1 MRQKLGRILLGLSV
15 LTAAILYLPADIYAA
30 GSVSVT
36 ADKTDVGVSDM
47 ITVYIKTSEPEDPSV
62 APEISVTY
70 DSDKL
75 EVTDCNVDYGGG
87 GGLLTITGTD
97 AQITMKALAAGST
110 SISAEAVIDDDGNNP
125 ATGSTSVV
133 VGGNTAADLS
143 SDATLRAL
151 TVSPGSLSP
160 AFTPQGTEYT
170 IEVDDSVTDITVSG
184 GVTDEKAQITA
195 ASGFKNLK
203 SGTNEAVITVTA
215 EDGSTMTY
223 HFTITRGGTA
233 DGTDAEEAE
242 PEQMQQAA
250 SADGLTFTADGT
262 DYTISE
268 TVSDE
273 QLPADCSKT
282 EVSYGGQTVEGAIWQ
297 PGGLTLLY
305 AEKADGEGSFFIYD
319 STKNSFQIFVQIMGI
334 ENHYIVP
341 VAPQEAVPDGFTEE
355 NLQWNNSYLPAYQTT
370 KGDPTLSDA
379 FYLFYAYNN
388 EGNAA
393 FYLYDVAEGS
403 FQRYFAIQETAAVT
417 ERMEQKSVLIIG
429 TLAFLLVCAIVV
441 IVNLILHNRDLKLD
455 MEEEA
460 LYGDET
466 EEEKKKDEKKPKK
479 QIAKKPAEKSA
490 TEKPVKQAVKKAE
503 EKTAKT
509 VAEKPEKRVVKK
521 TEEKAAK
528 PTKQAE
534 KKPEEKTVKQNVR
547 KPEEKAERTVPAK
560 KTAEKQPQQADK
572 AVAKQVKPEAAK
584 EPVVKKEVTP
594 NGVTYTTGQ
603 IPITVVQP
611 PKSAKRSQVPIYTLE
626 REPVPLTGEAP
637 ADQLDDDFEFEF
649 IDIDS

>member
-36 ADKTDVGVSDM
+36 ADKTDVGVSDT

-97 AQITMKALAAGST
+97 AQITMKALAAGSA

-223 HFTITRGGTA
+223 HFTITRGGTT
-233 DGTDAEEAE
+233 DETDAEEAE

-341 VAPQEAVPDGFTEE
+341 VTPQEAVPDGFTEE

-388 EGNAA
+388 EGNVA

-417 ERMEQKSVLIIG
+417 EQMEQKPVLIIG

-441 IVNLILHNRDLKLD
+441 IVNLILRNRDLRLD

-479 QIAKKPAEKSA
+479 QIAKKPAEKPA

-521 TEEKAAK
+521 DRGKGGKADKTDGEETGRENGKGGICKKNGGRKTGIGSSRTGKTGSSKRTGCEKRSYTKWCDLYNGADSDHGGAAAEVSKAQ
-528 PTKQAE
+528 PGTDLH
-534 KKPEEKTVKQNVR
+534 TG
-547 KPEEKAERTVPAK
+547 ERTC
-560 KTAEKQPQQADK
+560 TADERSS
-572 AVAKQVKPEAAK
+572 
-584 EPVVKKEVTP
+584 
-594 NGVTYTTGQ
+594 GR
-603 IPITVVQP
+603 
-611 PKSAKRSQVPIYTLE
+611 SAGR
-626 REPVPLTGEAP
+626 
-637 ADQLDDDFEFEF
+637 
-649 IDIDS
+649 

>member
-47 ITVYIKTSEPEDPSV
+47 ITDYITTSEPEDPSV

-97 AQITMKALAAGST
+97 AQITMKALAAGSA

-133 VGGNTAADLS
+133 VGGNTATDLS

-233 DGTDAEEAE
+233 DETDAEEAE

-297 PGGLTLLY
+297 PGGLILLY
-305 AEKADGEGSFFIYD
+305 AQKADGEGSFFIYD

-334 ENHYIVP
+334 ENYYIVP

-370 KGDPTLSDA
+370 KGNSDLTDA
-379 FYLFYAYNN
+379 FYLLYAYNN
-388 EGNAA
+388 EGNER
-393 FYLYDVAEGS
+393 FYLYDVVEGS
-403 FQRYFAIQETAAVT
+403 FQRYFAMQETATVT
-417 ERMEQKSVLIIG
+417 EQMGQKQILIIG

-441 IVNLILHNRDLKLD
+441 IVNLILRNRDLKLD

-466 EEEKKKDEKKPKK
+466 EEEKKDEKKPKK
-479 QIAKKPAEKSA
+479 QIAKKPAEKPA
-490 TEKPVKQAVKKAE
+490 TEKPVKQSVKKAE

-509 VAEKPEKRVVKK
+509 EAEKPEKRVVKK

-528 PTKQAE
+528 PTKQTA
-534 KKPEEKTVKQNVR
+534 KKPEEKSVKQNVR
-547 KPEEKAERTVPAK
+547 KTEEKAERTVPAK
-560 KTAEKQPQQADK
+560 KTAEQQPQQADK
-572 AVAKQVKPEAAK
+572 AAAKQVKPEAAK

-626 REPVPLTGEAP
+626 REPVPLTREAP

>member
-36 ADKTDVGVSDM
+36 ADKTDVGVSDT

-97 AQITMKALAAGST
+97 AQITMKALAAGSA

-151 TVSPGSLSP
+151 MVSPGSLSP

-170 IEVDDSVTDITVSG
+170 IDVDDSVTDITVSG

-215 EDGSTMTY
+215 EDGSTLTY

-233 DGTDAEEAE
+233 DETDAEEAE

-282 EVSYGGQTVEGAIWQ
+282 EVSYGGQTVEGVIWQ

-319 STKNSFQIFVQIMGI
+319 SMKNSFQIFVQIMGI

-355 NLQWNNSYLPAYQTT
+355 NLQWNNSYLPAYQTA
-370 KGDPTLSDA
+370 KGDPDLTDA
-379 FYLFYAYNN
+379 FYLLYAYNN
-388 EGNAA
+388 EGNAG
-393 FYLYDVAEGS
+393 FYLYDVVEGS
-403 FQRYFAIQETAAVT
+403 FQRYFAMQETAAVT
-417 ERMEQKSVLIIG
+417 EQMGQKQILVIG

-460 LYGDET
+460 LYGDE
-466 EEEKKKDEKKPKK
+466 EAEKKKDEKKPKK
-479 QIAKKPAEKSA
+479 QTVKNAEEKVA
-490 TEKPVKQAVKKAE
+490 AEKPVKQTVKKTE
-503 EKTAKT
+503 EKAAKT

-528 PTKQAE
+528 PTKQTA
-534 KKPEEKTVKQNVR
+534 KKPEEKSVKQTVR
-547 KPEEKAERTVPAK
+547 KPEEKAERTAPAK
-560 KTAEKQPQQADK
+560 KTAEKPVQQADK

-626 REPVPLTGEAP
+626 REPVPLTREAP

>member
-36 ADKTDVGVSDM
+36 ADKTDVGVSDT

-97 AQITMKALAAGST
+97 AQITMKALAAGSA

-151 TVSPGSLSP
+151 TVNPGSLSP

-233 DGTDAEEAE
+233 DETDAEEAE

-305 AEKADGEGSFFIYD
+305 AEKTDGEGSFFIYD

-370 KGDPTLSDA
+370 KGDPALSDA

-417 ERMEQKSVLIIG
+417 ERMEQKPVLIIG

-460 LYGDET
+460 LYGDKT

-479 QIAKKPAEKSA
+479 QIAKKPAEKPA
-490 TEKPVKQAVKKAE
+490 TEKPVKQA
-503 EKTAKT
+503 
-509 VAEKPEKRVVKK
+509 VKK

-528 PTKQAE
+528 PTKQTA
-534 KKPEEKTVKQNVR
+534 KKPEEKSAGK
-547 KPEEKAERTVPAK
+547 PAK
-560 KTAEKQPQQADK
+560 QASARKMEAEKPAS
-572 AVAKQVKPEAAK
+572 AVSEQVKPEAAK

-626 REPVPLTGEAP
+626 REPVPLTREAP

>member
-1 MRQKLGRILLGLSV
+1 MRQKLGRILLSM
-15 LTAAILYLPADIYAA
+15 AALAVALLVSPADIYAA

-36 ADKTDVGVSDM
+36 ADKTDVGVSDT
-47 ITVYIKTSEPEDPSV
+47 ITVYVKTSEPEDPSV

-70 DSDKL
+70 DPNQL
-75 EVTDCNVDYGGG
+75 EVTGCNVAYGGG

-97 AQITMKALAAGST
+97 AQITMKALTAGSA
-110 SISAEAVIDDDGNNP
+110 SISAEAIIDDDGNNP

-133 VGGNTAADLS
+133 VGGNTAAPLS

-215 EDGSTMTY
+215 EDGSTLTY
-223 HFTITRGGTA
+223 HFTITRGSAA
-233 DGTDAEEAE
+233 DETDAQETEAE
-242 PEQMQQAA
+242 QVQQAA
-250 SADGLTFTADGT
+250 PAGGLTFAVDGSE
-262 DYTISE
+262 YTISE

-273 QLPADCSKT
+273 QLPTDCSKT

-305 AEKADGEGSFFIYD
+305 AQQADGEGSFFIYD

-341 VAPQEAVPDGFTEE
+341 VAAQESVPDGFTEE
-355 NLQWNNSYLPAYQTT
+355 NLQWNNSYLPAYQTA
-370 KGDPTLSDA
+370 KGDPDLTDA
-379 FYLFYAYNN
+379 FYLLYAYNN
-388 EGNAA
+388 EGNAG
-393 FYLYDVAEGS
+393 FYLYDVVEGS
-403 FQRYFAIQETAAVT
+403 FQRYFATQETAAVT
-417 ERMEQKSVLIIG
+417 EQMGQKQILIIG

-441 IVNLILHNRDLKLD
+441 IINLILHNRDLKLD

-460 LYGDET
+460 LYGDER
-466 EEEKKKDEKKPKK
+466 EEEKKAEVKQTKK
-479 QIAKKPAEKSA
+479 QTAKKPE
-490 TEKPVKQAVKKAE
+490 TKPEKQAARK
-503 EKTAKT
+503 
-509 VAEKPEKRVVKK
+509 VAEKPAAEKPAKQAAKK

-528 PTKQAE
+528 PAKQTA
-534 KKPEEKTVKQNVR
+534 KKTEEKPVKQTVG
-547 KPEEKAERTVPAK
+547 KPEEKAERTAPAK
-560 KTAEKQPQQADK
+560 KAAEKQPQQADK
-572 AVAKQVKPEAAK
+572 AVAKQVKPEAKK

-611 PKSAKRSQVPIYTLE
+611 PKPAKRSQVPIYTLE
-626 REPVPLTGEAP
+626 REPVPLTREAP

>member
-47 ITVYIKTSEPEDPSV
+47 ITVYVKTSEPEDPSV

-97 AQITMKALAAGST
+97 AQITMKALAAGSA

-151 TVSPGSLSP
+151 MVSPGSLSP

-233 DGTDAEEAE
+233 DETDAEEAE

-250 SADGLTFTADGT
+250 SVDGLTFTADGT

-282 EVSYGGQTVEGAIWQ
+282 EVSYGGQTIEGAIWQ

-305 AEKADGEGSFFIYD
+305 AEKADGEGCFFIYD

-370 KGDPTLSDA
+370 KGDPALSDA

-403 FQRYFAIQETAAVT
+403 FQRYFAMQQTAAVT
-417 ERMEQKSVLIIG
+417 ERMEQKPVLIIG

-479 QIAKKPAEKSA
+479 QIVKKPAA
-490 TEKPVKQAVKKAE
+490 EKPVKHAVKKAE

-528 PTKQAE
+528 LTKQTA
-534 KKPEEKTVKQNVR
+534 KKPEEKSA
-547 KPEEKAERTVPAK
+547 EKPAK
-560 KTAEKQPQQADK
+560 QASARKMEAEKPAS
-572 AVAKQVKPEAAK
+572 AVSGQVKPEAAK

-626 REPVPLTGEAP
+626 REPVPLTREAP

>member
-1 MRQKLGRILLGLSV
+1 MRQKLGRILLSMTA
-15 LTAAILYLPADIYAA
+15 LTAALLFSPADIYAA

-36 ADKTDVGVSDM
+36 ADKTDVGVSDTV
-47 ITVYIKTSEPEDPSV
+47 TVYVKTSEPEDPSV
-62 APEISVTY
+62 APEISITY
-70 DSDKL
+70 DADKL
-75 EVTDCNVDYGGG
+75 EVTDCNVAYGGG
-87 GGLLTITGTD
+87 GGLLTFTGTD
-97 AQITMKALAAGST
+97 AQITMKALTAGSA
-110 SISAEAVIDDDGNNP
+110 SVSAEAIIDDDGNNP
-125 ATGSTSVV
+125 ATGSTSIV
-133 VGGNTAADLS
+133 VGGNTAANLS

-151 TVSPGSLSP
+151 TVSPGTLSP

-184 GVTDEKAQITA
+184 GVTNEKAQITA

-215 EDGSTMTY
+215 EDGSTLTY
-223 HFTITRGGTA
+223 HFTITRGGAA
-233 DGTDAEEAE
+233 DEAEADEAE
-242 PEQMQQAA
+242 PEQVQQAA
-250 SADGLTFTADGT
+250 PTGGLTFTADGAE
-262 DYTISE
+262 YTISE

-273 QLPADCSKT
+273 QLPTDCSKT

-305 AEKADGEGSFFIYD
+305 AEKEDGEGSFFIYD

-341 VAPQEAVPDGFTEE
+341 VAPQESVPGGFTEE
-355 NLQWNNSYLPAYQTT
+355 NLQWNNSYLPAYQTA
-370 KGDPTLSDA
+370 KGDPDLADA
-379 FYLFYAYNN
+379 FYLLYAYNN
-388 EGNAA
+388 EDDTG
-393 FYLYDVAEGS
+393 FYLYDVVEGS
-403 FQRYFAIQETAAVT
+403 FQRYFALQETAAVT
-417 ERMEQKSVLIIG
+417 EQMGQKQILIIG

-460 LYGDET
+460 LYGDDA
-466 EEEKKKDEKKPKK
+466 EEEKKEDGKQPKK
-479 QIAKKPAEKSA
+479 QTA
-490 TEKPVKQAVKKAE
+490 KKAE
-503 EKTAKT
+503 EKP
-509 VAEKPEKRVVKK
+509 EKP
-521 TEEKAAK
+521 AK
-528 PTKQAE
+528 QTA
-534 KKPEEKTVKQNVR
+534 KKPEEKTAKSTAAK
-547 KPEEKAERTVPAK
+547 KPVAEKPAKPAAAKKAEV
-560 KTAEKQPQQADK
+560 EKQPQQAAK
-572 AVAKQVKPEAAK
+572 AVAKQVKPEEKK

-611 PKSAKRSQVPIYTLE
+611 PKPAKRNQVPIYTLE
-626 REPVPLTGEAP
+626 REPVPLTREAP

>member
-47 ITVYIKTSEPEDPSV
+47 ITVYVKTSEPEDPSV

-97 AQITMKALAAGST
+97 AQITMKALAAGSA

-233 DGTDAEEAE
+233 DETDAEEAE

-379 FYLFYAYNN
+379 FYL
-388 EGNAA
+388 
-393 FYLYDVAEGS
+393 YDVAEGS

-417 ERMEQKSVLIIG
+417 ERMEQKPVLIIG

-441 IVNLILHNRDLKLD
+441 IVNLILRNRDLKLD

-479 QIAKKPAEKSA
+479 QIAKKPAEKPA

-534 KKPEEKTVKQNVR
+534 KKPEEKPVKQNVR

-572 AVAKQVKPEAAK
+572 AVAKQEKPEATK

-626 REPVPLTGEAP
+626 REPVPLTREAP

>member
-1 MRQKLGRILLGLSV
+1 MRQKLGRILLSM
-15 LTAAILYLPADIYAA
+15 TALAAAFVFSPADIYAA

-36 ADKTDVGVSDM
+36 ADKTDVGVSDT
-47 ITVYIKTSEPEDPSV
+47 ITVYVKTSEPEDPSV
-62 APEISVTY
+62 APEISITY
-70 DSDKL
+70 DADKL
-75 EVTDCNVDYGGG
+75 EVTDCNVAYGGG

-97 AQITMKALAAGST
+97 AQITMKALAAGNAA
-110 SISAEAVIDDDGNNP
+110 ISAEAIIDDDGNNP

-133 VGGNTAADLS
+133 VGGNTAANLS

-223 HFTITRGGTA
+223 HFTITRGGAAA
-233 DGTDAEEAE
+233 DETEAEEAE
-242 PEQMQQAA
+242 PEQVQPAA
-250 SADGLTFTADGT
+250 TTGGLTFTADGAE
-262 DYTISE
+262 YTISE

-273 QLPADCSKT
+273 QLPTDCSKT

-305 AEKADGEGSFFIYD
+305 AQMADGEGSFFIYD

-341 VAPQEAVPDGFTEE
+341 VASQESVPDGFTEE

-370 KGDPTLSDA
+370 KGDPDLTDA
-379 FYLFYAYNN
+379 FYLLYAYNN
-388 EGNAA
+388 EGNAG
-393 FYLYDVAEGS
+393 FYLYDVVEGS
-403 FQRYFAIQETAAVT
+403 FQRYFALQEAAAAT
-417 ERMEQKSVLIIG
+417 EQMGQKPILIIG

-441 IVNLILHNRDLKLD
+441 IINLILHNRDLKLD

-460 LYGDET
+460 LYGDE
-466 EEEKKKDEKKPKK
+466 EEEKKAEVKQSKKDT
-479 QIAKKPAEKSA
+479 AKKPEEKV
-490 TEKPVKQAVKKAE
+490 EKQA
-503 EKTAKT
+503 
-509 VAEKPEKRVVKK
+509 VKK

-528 PTKQAE
+528 QTA
-534 KKPEEKTVKQNVR
+534 KKPETKPEKQAAKKVAEKPAAEKPEKQAVKKAKEKPVQQTEKT
-547 KPEEKAERTVPAK
+547 
-560 KTAEKQPQQADK
+560 
-572 AVAKQVKPEAAK
+572 VAKQVKPEAKK

-611 PKSAKRSQVPIYTLE
+611 PKPAKRSQVPIYTLE
-626 REPVPLTGEAP
+626 REPVPLTREAP

>member
-1 MRQKLGRILLGLSV
+1 MRQKLGRILLSM
-15 LTAAILYLPADIYAA
+15 TALAAALLFSPADIYAA

-36 ADKTDVGVSDM
+36 ADKTDVGVSDT
-47 ITVYIKTSEPEDPSV
+47 ITVYVKTSEPEDPSV
-62 APEISVTY
+62 APEISITY
-70 DSDKL
+70 DSSKL
-75 EVTDCNVDYGGG
+75 EVTDCNVAYGGG

-97 AQITMKALAAGST
+97 AQITMKALAAGSA
-110 SISAEAVIDDDGNNP
+110 SISAEAIIDDDGNNP

-133 VGGNTAADLS
+133 VGGNTAANLS

-223 HFTITRGGTA
+223 HFTITRGGAA
-233 DGTDAEEAE
+233 DETDTEEAE
-242 PEQMQQAA
+242 PEQVQQTAPTG
-250 SADGLTFTADGT
+250 GLTFTADGAE
-262 DYTISE
+262 YTVSE
-268 TVSDE
+268 IVSDE

-305 AEKADGEGSFFIYD
+305 AQKADGEGSFFIYD

-341 VAPQEAVPDGFTEE
+341 VAPQESVPDGFTEE

-370 KGDPTLSDA
+370 KGDPDLTDA
-379 FYLFYAYNN
+379 FYLLYAYNN
-388 EGNAA
+388 EGNTG
-393 FYLYDVAEGS
+393 FYLYDVVEGS
-403 FQRYFAIQETAAVT
+403 FQRYFALQEAAATT
-417 ERMEQKSVLIIG
+417 EQMGQKPILIIG

-441 IVNLILHNRDLKLD
+441 IINLILHNRDLKLD
-455 MEEEA
+455 MEEAA
-460 LYGDET
+460 LYGDE
-466 EEEKKKDEKKPKK
+466 EEEKKAEVKQKKKET
-479 QIAKKPAEKSA
+479 AKKP
-490 TEKPVKQAVKKAE
+490 E
-503 EKTAKT
+503 EKVAKT
-509 VAEKPEKRVVKK
+509 AVKK

-528 PTKQAE
+528 PTA
-534 KKPEEKTVKQNVR
+534 KKPETKPEKPAAKKVAEKPAAEKPVKQ
-547 KPEEKAERTVPAK
+547 AAK
-560 KTAEKQPQQADK
+560 KTAEKPAP
-572 AVAKQVKPEAAK
+572 AVSRQVKPEAAK

-611 PKSAKRSQVPIYTLE
+611 PKPAKRSQVPIYTLE
-626 REPVPLTGEAP
+626 REPVPLTREAP